1 MLLRY
6 VVCGGCVDAL
16 SPAAAPCSASDDMTA
31 VVSGVS
37 AAAFK
42 ASAAKVLN
50 QAAAES
56 VKREA
61 ERKRELSAVIQSH
74 LAGDGSNLSFVR
86 VGEAA
91 IASALAE
98 AEAEQA
104 RAAYLKI

>member
-1 MLLRY
+1 MKHPERLEIASRRA
-6 VVCGGCVDAL
+6 AL
-16 SPAAAPCSASDDMTA
+16 QTA
-31 VVSGVS
+31 W
-37 AAAFK
+37 F
-42 ASAAKVLN
+42 
-50 QAAAES
+50 AAAES
-56 VKREA
+56 AA